1 MWCLY
6 KRLQISN
13 HSRPHHHL
21 FRAMWTLKEK
31 SGLVLKILFCLTRN
45 ETSPWALTPGPLF
58 YITLIRDANSVLE
71 RYSGHTLEYEIV
83 NLKILQKCV
92 ILSKRSS
99 LKMLMAQASLTMSSN
114 LTGVISLDWSQ
125 SCSSFDSRTSL
136 I

>member
-1 MWCLY
+1 MVS
-6 KRLQISN
+6 LQTASD
-13 HSRPHHHL
+13 
-21 FRAMWTLKEK
+21 LKPQPP
-31 SGLVLKILFCLTRN
+31 
-45 ETSPWALTPGPLF
+45 TSPSVSCHVDPKRKIRFGPKNTILPHKERDVSLGSDSRALF

-125 SCSSFDSRTSL
+125 SCSSFDSRTPL